1 LQTLARGETGFVVSM
16 AYSFL
21 RGHTVF
27 HPNVGELRCGYVEL
41 LIDYQDKDDSLW
53 YVGEILLTEVDA
65 FIPKSVASADRKGNI
80 LQVAVG
86 YGLTF
91 GRCETK
97 AIAMS
102 ILDCTLDMPGNAP
115 CHNAEFVLLSGDTI
129 EMNGFVAHLKLP
141 HYVTFQ
147 SKMDRVRESLKS
159 EKIGS
164 ELGG

>member
-1 LQTLARGETGFVVSM
+1 M

-41 LIDYQDKDDSLW
+41 LVHYQGREGSLW

-65 FIPKSVASADRKGNI
+65 FIPKTVKTNGLDPSSL
-80 LQVAVG
+80 LQIAVG
-86 YGLTF
+86 YGVAF

-115 CHNAEFVLLSGDTI
+115 CHDPEFVLLCSDTI

-147 SKMDRVRESLKS
+147 SKLDRVRESLKNENFLKAS
-159 EKIGS
+159 QSDES
-164 ELGG
+164 